1 MQNSIDSLIQV
12 LSRLPGLGPR
22 SGRRLALYLL
32 KRKDSVMNALI
43 STLKDAQDNIKTCE
57 ICGNIDMISPC
68 SICSDGGRDKDILCI
83 VQDVSDLWAIERSR
97 QYKGHYQILGGLL
110 SAIEG
115 TGPEELKFEELKN
128 RIIQEEIKEIIL
140 ALPLTVEGQTT
151 NHYLAELF
159 EDIPELKTTTLAHGV
174 PVGGELDYLDDATI
188 KTAITA
194 RRNINI

>member
-1 MQNSIDSLIQV
+1 MRNSIETLIQM

-32 KRKDSVMNALI
+32 KRKDTMMDAL
-43 STLKDAQDNIKTCE
+43 TGALQDARENVKTCD
-57 ICGNIDMISPC
+57 ICGNIDMQDPC
-68 SICSDGGRDKDILCI
+68 AVCMDGARDRDTLCV
-83 VQDVSDLWAIERSR
+83 VQDVADLWAIERSR
-97 QYKGHYQILGGLL
+97 QYRGQYRVLGGLL

-115 TGPEELKFEELKN
+115 LGPEELYFEGLKN
-128 RIIQEEIKEIIL
+128 RIIDQNVKEVIL

-151 NHYLAELF
+151 SHYLVEML
-159 EDIPELKTTTLAHGV
+159 EDVAGVTVTTLAHGV

-194 RRNINI
+194 RRNVQ